1 MIGQED
7 FFTTTPR
14 CNDRFLAN
22 VAYHFRQ
29 SRACAGIASRHSR
42 RISEANEEGSESIVV
57 RDFT

>member
-1 MIGQED
+1 MIGGKD

-14 CNDRFLAN
+14 CDEGLLSN
-22 VAYHFRQ
+22 VAHHIRQ
-29 SRACAGIASRHSR
+29 SRACAGIASRRSR